1 MDDSFNELIVVP
13 DVATSRDRNGGGG
26 GCYANPNLN
35 YDYDRQ
41 GAGERTANSIWYRG

>member
-26 GCYANPNLN
+26 AVM
-35 YDYDRQ
+35 
-41 GAGERTANSIWYRG
+41 RTRI